1 MTHGTRIPLLAC
13 AACLAAVLLA
23 PLAGRAEL
31 KVVAT
36 TSEYGALA
44 KTIGGARVTVTTIA
58 KPTEDPHFVDARPS
72 QIVAMHRAD
81 VLIEGGAEL
90 EIGWLAP
97 LLDGARNPRILA
109 GAPGRVVASQGIQ
122 LLDIPQSADRSQ
134 GDAHIAGNPHFML
147 DPENAR
153 IVAAHL
159 ARTFTALDAAGAQSY
174 RGQPRDLRPPPSTRR
189 SASGRTLLAPFKGRP
204 IVTYHP
210 TWRYFSRR
218 FGLDANT
225 FLEPKPGIPPS
236 PPHLAQVIAKMQ
248 AQNIRVLL
256 LEPYQPRKTAE
267 VGRGAQRRPGGRG
280 LPVPRRHPG
289 DRDLHRSDRHQR
301 EAHRAGPG
309 EAALRTRPWN
319 F

>member
-1 MTHGTRIPLLAC
+1 MNIGTRNPLFAS
-13 AACLAAVLLA
+13 AVCLAATLLTPA
-23 PLAGRAEL
+23 AGLAEL

-44 KTIGGARVTVTTIA
+44 KEIGGARVTVTTIA

-109 GAPGRVVASQGIQ
+109 GAPGRVVASQGIK

-134 GDAHIAGNPHFML
+134 GDTHLAGNPHFML
-147 DPENAR
+147 DPENAKV
-153 IVAAHL
+153 VAAHL
-159 ARTFTALDAAGAQSY
+159 ARVFTALDAAGAQSF
-174 RGQPRDLRPPPSTRR
+174 QTNLATSTAALDAKIREWT
-189 SASGRTLLAPFKGRP
+189 TLLAPFEGRP

-210 TWRYFSRR
+210 TWRYFSHR
-218 FGLDANT
+218 FGLDAST

-267 VGRGAQRRPGGRG
+267 SVAAHNSAQVVEVCQFPGG
-280 LPVPRRHPG
+280 LPG
-289 DRDLHRSDRHQR
+289 TDTYIDLIDTNVKRIAQ
-301 EAHRAGPG
+301 
-309 EAALRTRPWN
+309 ALAKQP
-319 F
+319 